1 VPRDEVFHGSNPTE
15 GVALTDEV
23 VCVDTLMH
31 SGHRAHGGFRLHYSD
46 TVLTTGNGRMWADW
60 AVTGLR
66 PGVLFGLPYVG
77 FLSQRHRLPLVF
89 GWLEATLE
97 IGGETRT
104 AYRVISWTEADA
116 IPVSHFSGGAWEA
129 RAWCSVI
136 PGEARL
142 LFGISVTGVAEGTLV
157 LRGGSTLGEEAG
169 SPHDAVN
176 GTVGSHERLPAEL
189 TAIAS
194 ENGLVLRN
202 EAAGLGAHLT
212 TGAPC
217 EAQHAVG
224 EVSLYHPDGAVPRP
238 YVTFELRCPLQAMDD
253 GSVGVVLELALSEH
267 EADAPAPSAMTVS
280 ALSSLWRGEWAC
292 LEPLQTPDALLTA
305 GLRRAAI
312 YAASMLAPI
321 DGTDES
327 AGLSDH
333 IEWPVD
339 CARDTFHVASALLFL
354 RPDLARRHLAFTYL
368 DAIPRAGAGK
378 SYVATGESRGHREAR
393 LLDLAAYPLLEL
405 WRYWR
410 ATADDVF
417 VAQPRV
423 QQTAL
428 RLVDEVRGWQDP
440 RTGLFT
446 STERSSDEPCV
457 YPCFIPGNAM
467 FCVCLEHVAELC
479 EELWGEAERAG
490 ELRQLAARLRQAI
503 WDRAV
508 VDDPEFG
515 RMFAFEVG
523 GPGEALLYD
532 HADMPNLL
540 SLARLGFCAADD
552 PVWRSTVR
560 FAYSDRNQGFR
571 GTRAGKY
578 RQLCDG
584 SKTMPFSPWPLGALG
599 QLMSGTATPTEAAQ
613 LLDWL
618 RDALTPALQLPEI
631 SDRHTARPVQR
642 YWFGWPTAML
652 AMAFVETI
660 CGVKI
665 GREVTVEPLI
675 PEGWESFRSP
685 ILTVRGRTLR
695 VVVEEG
701 VATTLFDG
709 RVTPS
714 PSVLPRQ

>member
-1 VPRDEVFHGSNPTE
+1 MQDEVFHGSNPTE

-77 FLSQRHRLPLVF
+77 FLSQHHRLPLVF

-97 IGGETRT
+97 IGGEAHT
-104 AYRVISWTEADA
+104 AYRVSSWTEADA
-116 IPVSHFSGGAWEA
+116 IPVSHFNGGAWQA
-129 RAWCSVI
+129 RAWCSVV
-136 PGEARL
+136 PGETRL
-142 LFGISVTGVAEGTLV
+142 LLHISVTGVTEATLV

-169 SPHDAVN
+169 SPYDAVN

-189 TAIAS
+189 AAAPL
-194 ENGLVLRN
+194 EGGLVIRN
-202 EAAGLGAHLT
+202 EAAGLAATLT
-212 TGAPC
+212 ADGPG
-217 EAQHAVG
+217 EAQHALG
-224 EVSLYHPDGAVPRP
+224 EVSLYHPDGAAPRP
-238 YVTFELRCPLQAMDD
+238 YLTFELRCPLTARDD
-253 GSVGVVLELALSEH
+253 GSAGVTLELSLDGT
-267 EADAPAPSAMTVS
+267 EAASARDLPAVA
-280 ALSSLWRGEWAC
+280 ARWREEWAC
-292 LEPLQTPDALLTA
+292 LAPLQTPDALLTA
-305 GLRRAAI
+305 GLRRAAV

-354 RPDLARRHLAFTYL
+354 RPDLARRHLAFTFL

-410 ATADDVF
+410 ATGDDAF
-417 VAQPRV
+417 VAQAQVRE
-423 QQTAL
+423 TAL
-428 RLVDEVRGWQDP
+428 SIVDEVRAWQDP

-446 STERSSDEPCV
+446 STERSSDEPCA

-467 FCVCLEHVAELC
+467 FCVCLEHVAALC
-479 EELWGEAERAG
+479 EELWGEPERAG
-490 ELRQLAARLRQAI
+490 ELHQLAGQLRRAI
-503 WDRAV
+503 WEHAL

-515 RMFAFEVG
+515 RLFAFEVG

-540 SLARLGFCAADD
+540 SLARLGFCATDD
-552 PVWRSTVR
+552 PVYRNTVR
-560 FAYSDRNQGFR
+560 FAFSDRNQGFR
-571 GTRAGKY
+571 GTSNGKY

-584 SKTMPFSPWPLGALG
+584 SKTMPFSPWALGALG
-599 QLMSGTATPTEAAQ
+599 QLMSGTATPAEAAR

-618 RDALTPALQLPEI
+618 RDALTPARQLPEI

-652 AMAFVETI
+652 MMAFVETI
-660 CGVKI
+660 CGVHL
-665 GREVTVEPLI
+665 GRDVTVTPLI
-675 PEGWESFRSP
+675 PAGWESFRSP
-685 ILTVRGRTLR
+685 ALTVRGRALQ
-695 VVVEEG
+695 VVVEHG
-701 VATTLFDG
+701 VATVVLDG
-709 RVTPS
+709 VAHPTPF
-714 PSVLPRQ
+714 VLPRS